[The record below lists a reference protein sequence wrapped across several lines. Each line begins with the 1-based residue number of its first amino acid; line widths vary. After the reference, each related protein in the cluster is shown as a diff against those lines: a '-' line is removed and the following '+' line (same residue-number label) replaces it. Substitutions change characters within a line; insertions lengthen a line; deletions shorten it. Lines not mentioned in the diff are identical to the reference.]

1 MINVIPSAS
10 VRRKIATVGLA
21 AATLAAAMGSAC
33 AQQGPWLRYNQE
45 FGLYQGNYT
54 NPAVQASPSRTDRAG
69 FDRSGTRGREGLG
82 ATPAH
87 PEGPGG
93 VSN

>member
-10 VRRKIATVGLA
+10 ARCKTATMGLA
-21 AATLAAAMGSAC
+21 AATLAASMGIAC
-33 AQQGPWLRYNQE
+33 AQQGPLLRYDQE
-45 FGLYQGNYT
+45 FGPYQGSYT
-54 NPAVQASPSRTDRAG
+54 NPTVQASPSRTDRAG